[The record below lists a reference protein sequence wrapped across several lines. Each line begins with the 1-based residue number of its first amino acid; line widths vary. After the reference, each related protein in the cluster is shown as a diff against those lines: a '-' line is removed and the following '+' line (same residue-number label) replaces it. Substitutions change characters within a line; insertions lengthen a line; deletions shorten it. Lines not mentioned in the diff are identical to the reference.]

1 MSLELVENWI
11 QRVTDASQSFL
22 QQNGPHNWL
31 LRQSVYTHFQRL
43 APLLAMPW
51 FQTVT
56 GSILDLGAGTGALS
70 LDIAWRAGDK
80 GLVTAMDSDAKAL
93 RIARSLAERV
103 GVRIE
108 VLAGDVTALPVQD
121 ASQDMTVARF
131 LFQHLPDPAAVLFQM
146 RRVTRP
152 GGRIVIIAVDD
163 EVTLC
168 EPSLPPHLADLRK
181 AIRVLQS
188 RHGGNRLVGRQ
199 LYRLMRE
206 AGLKAIQVIVIPRV
220 RLGLQNGRNA
230 ELEAHQVEQLRRER
244 EGLIHS
250 GLMTAHEFEI
260 AVSETERGFA
270 QDLFEMEAEFI
281 ATGLAPA
288 G

>member
-1 MSLELVENWI
+1 MNQDLVENWV
-11 QRVTDASQSFL
+11 QRVTDASQPFL
-22 QQNGPHNWL
+22 RQNGPHNWL

-51 FQTVT
+51 FQTAT
-56 GSILDLGAGTGALS
+56 GSILDVGAGTGALT
-70 LDIAWRAGDK
+70 LDMAWRAGRN
-80 GLVTAMDSDAKAL
+80 GLVTAVDSDANAL
-93 RIARSLAERV
+93 KIARSLAERV

-108 VLAGDVTALPVQD
+108 ALAGDVTALPVKD

-152 GGRIVIIAVDD
+152 GGRIAIIAVDD

-168 EPSLPPHLADLRK
+168 EASLPPHLAALRK
-181 AIRVLQS
+181 ASRVLQS
-188 RHGGNRLVGRQ
+188 QHGGNRLIGRQ

-206 AGLKAIQVIVIPRV
+206 TGLKGIQVIVIPRV
-220 RLGLQNGRNA
+220 RLGIQNGRNA
-230 ELEAHQVEQLRRER
+230 EMEAHQIEQLRRER

-250 GLMTAHEFEI
+250 GLMTAHEFDI

-288 G
+288 V